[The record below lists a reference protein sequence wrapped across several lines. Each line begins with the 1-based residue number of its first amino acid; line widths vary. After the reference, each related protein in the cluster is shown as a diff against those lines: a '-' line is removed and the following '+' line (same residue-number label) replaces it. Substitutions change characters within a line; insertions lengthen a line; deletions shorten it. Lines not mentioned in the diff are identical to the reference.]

1 MNLHLSEIKGSQ
13 NEKQNFL
20 ALCGS
25 FGLTSNTF
33 VLSIQPVK
41 GKESNMAMIDRAD
54 KAPSIDKRCLVL
66 RGMMSTTPSWQ
77 QPLNMTI

>member
-25 FGLTSNTF
+25 FGLTLNTY

-41 GKESNMAMIDRAD
+41 GEESNMARIDRAD
-54 KAPSIDKRCLVL
+54 NKAPSIDKRCIIL
-66 RGMMSTTPSWQ
+66 RGVMRTTPS
-77 QPLNMTI
+77 

>member
-13 NEKQNFL
+13 SEQQNFL

-41 GKESNMAMIDRAD
+41 GKESNMAMIAEQTKHPALIKD
-54 KAPSIDKRCLVL
+54 V
-66 RGMMSTTPSWQ
+66 
-77 QPLNMTI
+77 